1 MSGSG
6 SGLRVAVVGAGVSG
20 LAAAC
25 ALVAAGAEVTVLER
39 SDRPGGKLR
48 GAELDGVTLDVGA
61 ESMLL
66 RGRPEL
72 VTLLDELGLSGAL
85 TGPTAA
91 KPAILVGGRAVG
103 IPRSLMGVP
112 ADLEALRPLLSPEG
126 WRRAA
131 EEPSLPAPPTV
142 GDVAIGALVS
152 ERFGPEVTDR
162 LLEPLLGGVYAG
174 HSRELSTAA
183 VNPRL
188 WELARAGGSLLE
200 GAAAAL
206 PPSSGGSPFTGVV
219 GGVHRVVDA
228 LAAALGDRLRLGTT
242 VHALERTAGGWR
254 LSTGAVPRPERL
266 EVDAVVLAVPAP
278 AAARLLDGT
287 PAQQPLA
294 GVRHAS
300 PAVVALR
307 VTGVEPDGSGLLVP
321 PGELAAVK
329 AVTHAGRKWAWLG
342 ESTAGAWGAGHHL
355 VRVSLGR
362 LGEEH
367 LLQRGDEDLVG
378 LALTDLRRL
387 PGWADVS
394 VVSHLVQRWGGGL
407 PQYEV
412 GHLDRVAAVER
423 GVADLGALAVCG
435 AAYHGVGVGP
445 CLSSGLRAAAQV
457 LPAA

>member
-1 MSGSG
+1 MSAAVA
-6 SGLRVAVVGAGVSG
+6 GLRVAVVGAGVSG
-20 LAAAC
+20 LAAAW
-25 ALVAAGAEVTVLER
+25 ALVAAGAEVTVLEQ
-39 SDRPGGKLR
+39 SDRAGGKVR
-48 GAELDGVTLDVGA
+48 GAELDGVALDVGA

-66 RGRPEL
+66 RGRPE
-72 VTLLDELGLSGAL
+72 VAALLDDLGLTGSL
-85 TGPTAA
+85 TPPTSA
-91 KPAILVGGRAVG
+91 KPAILVDGRPVG
-103 IPRSLMGVP
+103 VPRSLMGVP

-131 EEPSLPAPPTV
+131 EEPGLPAPPQV
-142 GDVAIGALVS
+142 QDVAIGALVA
-152 ERFGPEVTDR
+152 ERFGPEVADR

-174 HSRELSTAA
+174 RSRDLSTAA

-206 PPSSGGSPFTGVV
+206 PPSTGASPFTGVV

-228 LAAALGDRLRLGTT
+228 LAAVLGDRLRLGTT
-242 VHALERTAGGWR
+242 VHALERTPGGWR

-278 AAARLLDGT
+278 AAARLLAGT
-287 PAQQPLA
+287 EGEAPLA

-300 PAVVALR
+300 PAVIALR

-342 ESTAGAWGAGHHL
+342 QSTTDAWGAGHHL
-355 VRVSLGR
+355 IRVSLGR

-367 LLQRGDEDLVG
+367 LLQRGDDDLVA
-378 LALTDLRRL
+378 LALTDLRGL
-387 PGWADVS
+387 PGWADVA
-394 VVSHLVQRWGGGL
+394 VVSHRVQRWGGGL

-412 GHLDRVAAVER
+412 GHLERVAVVER
-423 GVADLGALAVCG
+423 GVAALGGLAVCG

-445 CLSSGLRAAAQV
+445 CLSSGLRASEQV
-457 LPAA
+457 LAGA